1 MAVARTVRIAL
12 LIRSLYAAEH
22 DSDPAL
28 FQFVSTRDG
37 DGVIHQ
43 GEAGRLLARPVGT
56 PPSAHLHHWFLE
68 RAAARGRLRPAPMP
82 LATGLDDCAGAVRS
96 TRMIG

>member
-1 MAVARTVRIAL
+1 MAVVRTVRIAS

-22 DSDPAL
+22 DNDPTL
-28 FQFVSTRDG
+28 FQFVCTRDG

-43 GEAGRLLARPVGT
+43 GEAGRLLALPVGT
-56 PPSAHLHHWFLE
+56 PPTAHPHNSFSDEARLE
-68 RAAARGRLRPAPMP
+68 AVFGPAPMQ
-82 LATGLDDCAGAVRS
+82 LGTGPDDWAGAVRS

>member
-1 MAVARTVRIAL
+1 MAVARTVRIAS
-12 LIRSLYAAEH
+12 LIRLLDAAEH
-22 DSDPAL
+22 DNDPAP

-43 GEAGRLLARPVGT
+43 GEAGRLLALPVGT
-56 PPSAHLHHWFLE
+56 PPSDHPHNSFSNAG
-68 RAAARGRLRPAPMP
+68 AARGRLRPAPMRVG
-82 LATGLDDCAGAVRS
+82 TGPDDCAGAVRS

>member
-12 LIRSLYAAEH
+12 LIRSLSAAEH
-22 DSDPAL
+22 DNDPAL
-28 FQFVSTRDG
+28 FQFVGTRDG

-43 GEAGRLLARPVGT
+43 GEAGRLLALPVGT
-56 PPSAHLHHWFLE
+56 PPSAHPHNRFSNAPRL
-68 RAAARGRLRPAPMP
+68 AAVSRPGPVEWG
-82 LATGLDDCAGAVRS
+82 TGLGDCAGAERS